1 METPLG
7 PGAAQGA
14 GYKAQ
19 CSFPQFL
26 LETPDTLLEAIP
38 CAMLLRSNVIFKK
51 DFWGRFHA
59 GGDCCLPV
67 SRAAHISLKLADVAG
82 I

>member
-1 METPLG
+1 MATMEWLMGTPLG

-38 CAMLLRSNVIFKK
+38 YAMLLRSNVIFKK
-51 DFWGRFHA
+51 KFLRLLGSFSCWW
-59 GGDCCLPV
+59 
-67 SRAAHISLKLADVAG
+67 
-82 I
+82 